1 MLPRVGQGSRGN
13 DAACPPRREKVA
25 NQNPDQTPNQQQ
37 QREEEQRRKQQQQQQ
52 GGQNRQPGAERP
64 DKDRDDQQQR

>member
-1 MLPRVGQGSRGN
+1 M
-13 DAACPPRREKVA
+13 A